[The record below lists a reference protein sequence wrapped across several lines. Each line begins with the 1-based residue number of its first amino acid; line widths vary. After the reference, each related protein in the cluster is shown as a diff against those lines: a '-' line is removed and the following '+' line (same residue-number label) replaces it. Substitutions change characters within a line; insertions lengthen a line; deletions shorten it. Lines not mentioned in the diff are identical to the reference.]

1 MIFLK
6 QCWEIEN
13 MTENKAGKPSGTT
26 PKNLSRHEKSTE
38 ERRKRQA
45 DALRA
50 NLKKRKAQIRQ
61 RSNLNQ

>member
-1 MIFLK
+1 MV
-6 QCWEIEN
+6 
-13 MTENKAGKPSGTT
+13 ENKVGKPSGTT
-26 PKNLSRHEKSTE
+26 AKNLTRHEKSTE

-61 RSNLNQ
+61 RSNLDQ

>member
-1 MIFLK
+1 MLGD
-6 QCWEIEN
+6 QN
-13 MTENKAGKPSGTT
+13 MAKINTKKPSGTT
-26 PKNLSRHEKSTE
+26 VQKLIRHEKSLE

-50 NLKKRKAQIRQ
+50 NLKKRKAQTRQ